1 MHKCIGIIHLFAM
14 IMEDIYGFIIR
25 KNIILDKL
33 YIIGFVSIPCTW
45 IICKDECIISYV
57 MKKIEN
63 NNYILGDEP
72 EDAKDIRD
80 LFINKQQYL
89 IFYHINNLLRIFSV
103 LVVNERTTNIHS
115 MIFIPTCLLYLLY
128 TYDISY
134 KLNYRKKFDPFF
146 QIILGVYFFTC
157 MFKALN
163 SLLH

>member
-1 MHKCIGIIHLFAM
+1 
-14 IMEDIYGFIIR
+14 MEDIYGFIIR

-33 YIIGFVSIPCTW
+33 YIISFVSIPCSW

-63 NNYILGDEP
+63 NNYILGDEA

-89 IFYHINNLLRIFSV
+89 IFYNINNLLRIFSV
-103 LVVNERTTNIHS
+103 LVVNERTTNIHYT
-115 MIFIPTCLLYLLY
+115 IFIPTCILYLLY

-157 MFKALN
+157 IFQ
-163 SLLH
+163 SI

>member
-1 MHKCIGIIHLFAM
+1 
-14 IMEDIYGFIIR
+14 MEDIYGFIIR

-33 YIIGFVSIPCTW
+33 YIISFVSIPCTW
-45 IICKDECIISYV
+45 IICKDECIISYA
-57 MKKIEN
+57 MKKMEN
-63 NNYILGDEP
+63 NQYILGDEP

-157 MFKALN
+157 MFKVLN